1 MISHRFQ
8 SIVMAV
14 SFWVTIWGQSPETVA
29 GEKAAGAGHEIL
41 VPVTSGPATHLA
53 AKEIAKY
60 LQQMTADTWVIT
72 HDPSAAGKARIELG
86 ISNDLGQDGFQLKK
100 DGGRIHILGGS
111 SRGCLYGAY
120 AWLEALGC
128 RWPLPGEEYEIVP
141 RISSIDAFEETRSE
155 PAVRRRGMVYVIYD
169 PGDLSVLERVDFL
182 AKNRFNY
189 LFMHATDLQV
199 ELRSRL
205 GRALAEREMGFE
217 FGGHLLPSFL
227 PRDLFDTHPDYFRM
241 DNGKRTANLNMC
253 PSSDEAVDIMAKNI
267 RARYLDPLGKEFSS
281 LETLHFWPDDLF
293 EGGWCACPK
302 CKVYSES
309 DQSLLIL
316 NRLSDRLGLDNVML
330 AHCAYHTSIK
340 PPEKVIGNRGVRLM
354 FAPRERSY
362 LKPMGACHANQ
373 WYLECLKGLV
383 KAVPR
388 EPEVFEYYHDM
399 ILFRCLP
406 MPLHRIIGED
416 VKVYKAQGIDGIAS
430 LSFQAYDRVAYGPNT
445 FILGRA
451 LWRGE
456 GASGDISEYCSA
468 VYGSAGSAMERYFD
482 LLFEFCATA
491 MDTCPYDGFVDLRFL
506 PPSQSGLQDHASAL
520 KQLVNEEHLNRIEAQ
535 LDQALR
541 ASNDS
546 HRSRIEQQRYL
557 WRFARVEV
565 PAIYE
570 GLAAKPIIDRALQA
584 TSSPE
589 ESAEA
594 IARLEKTIG
603 SIDAATQLLYA
614 IPVELRGPFAVK
626 GQGAANERE
635 MSYINSLQAIVN
647 QLKKTE

>member
-1 MISHRFQ
+1 
-8 SIVMAV
+8 MAALLCAA
-14 SFWVTIWGQSPETVA
+14 ILGQTLDTVA
-29 GEKAAGAGHEIL
+29 EQRGTGAGHEIFI
-41 VPVTSGPATHLA
+41 PAQSGPATLLA
-53 AKEIAKY
+53 AKEITKY
-60 LQQMTADTWVIT
+60 LQQMTGKPWAIT
-72 HDPSAAGKARIELG
+72 SDPSAAGKARIALG
-86 ISNDLGQDGFQLKK
+86 ISTDLGQDGYQLKK
-100 DGGRIHILGGS
+100 EGGQIQILGGS

-128 RWPLPGEEYEIVP
+128 RWPLPGNEYEIVP
-141 RISSIDAFEETRSE
+141 RISSIDAFEETHSE

-169 PGDLSVLERVDFL
+169 PGDLSVLERIDFL

-189 LFMHATDLQV
+189 LFMHATDLQA

-205 GRALAEREMGFE
+205 AQALAEREMGFE

-241 DNGKRTANLNMC
+241 ENGQRTAQLNMC
-253 PSSDEAVDIMAKNI
+253 PMSDEAVDLMAKNI
-267 RARYLDPLGKEFSS
+267 RARYLDPFKKEFAT

-293 EGGWCACPK
+293 EGGWCGCPK
-302 CKVYSES
+302 CKEYSES

-316 NRLSDRLGLDNVML
+316 NRLSDRLGLDNVKL

-340 PPEKVIGNRGVRLM
+340 PPEKVTGQRGVRLM

-362 LKPMGACHANQ
+362 LKPMGACHANR

-383 KAVPR
+383 KAVPH

-416 VKVYKAQGIDGIAS
+416 VKVYKAQGTDGIAS
-430 LSFQAYDRVAYGPNT
+430 LSFQAYDRTAYGPNT

-456 GASGDISEYCSA
+456 GDSGDIREYCEA
-468 VYGSAGSAMERYFD
+468 VYGPAGPAMESYFD
-482 LLFEFCATA
+482 LLFELCATA

-506 PPSQSGLQDHASAL
+506 PPNQSGLQEHASAL
-520 KQLVNEEHLNRIEAQ
+520 KRLVSEKHLNRIEEQ
-535 LDQALR
+535 LDQALQASDDIHR
-541 ASNDS
+541 A
-546 HRSRIEQQRYL
+546 RIEQQLCL
-557 WRFARVEV
+557 WRFVRVEV
-565 PAIYE
+565 PAIHE

-584 TSSPE
+584 TSSRE
-589 ESAEA
+589 ERAEA
-594 IARLEKTIG
+594 IARLEKILAG
-603 SIDAATQLLYA
+603 INNATQLLYS
-614 IPVELRGPFAVK
+614 IPAELRGPFASK

-635 MSYINSLQAIVN
+635 TAYVHSLQAIVN
-647 QLKKTE
+647 QLKKQQE